1 MGKLIVFTYDMPKN
15 VLISSR
21 EFCRHIPSYSTTQAA
36 LNKGC
41 LHSLCWGVS
50 LKQCVTCVTISNK
63 GNVVWKFELKLWKK
77 LAAVGYLTL
86 FGDFKL
92 APMIKTYRS
101 ASCHQVL
108 KIREHYIC

>member
-1 MGKLIVFTYDMPKN
+1 MLPDVINWQAHCLNVRYCSKN

-50 LKQCVTCVTISNK
+50 LKQRVTCVTLSNK
-63 GNVVWKFELKLWKK
+63 G
-77 LAAVGYLTL
+77 
-86 FGDFKL
+86 
-92 APMIKTYRS
+92 M
-101 ASCHQVL
+101 
-108 KIREHYIC
+108 

>member
-1 MGKLIVFTYDMPKN
+1 MPKN

-36 LNKGC
+36 SNKGC

-50 LKQCVTCVTISNK
+50 LKQRVTCVTISNK

-77 LAAVGYLTL
+77 LAAVGYLIL
-86 FGDFKL
+86 FRDFKL
-92 APMIKTYRS
+92 APMIKTYIS

-108 KIREHYIC
+108 KIRVRYIC